1 MEHAC
6 RGCRLLESTRQ
17 VALRS
22 DASSAPAE
30 FLADHPTP
38 ERSVGGREAPME
50 SDSVRQ
56 FGRLLLLILESI
68 DPKTPEGQR
77 TLEILARELLI
88 DDDPGP

>member
-1 MEHAC
+1 
-6 RGCRLLESTRQ
+6 
-17 VALRS
+17 
-22 DASSAPAE
+22 
-30 FLADHPTP
+30 
-38 ERSVGGREAPME
+38 ME